1 VAALTQKI
9 AQLPFGARYGSWA
22 VIAGASDGTGAEFAR
37 QLAARGL
44 NILLIAR
51 RLAPLEELAAK
62 LRSAFGI
69 EARLASIDLFQAG
82 AGLRVVEAAAG
93 LDVGLFVSNAGG
105 DANGSTFLKAPLR
118 AWEDLIH
125 RNVLALAQAVHGF
138 AGPMVARGRGGF
150 IIMSSGAALG
160 GQPGTA
166 IYSGTKA
173 FDLNF
178 AESIWSELRGHGV
191 DVICGVCGA
200 MDTPSLHALLD
211 KRGLTVPGLLQ
222 PGDVVRELLERLP
235 AGPLYVT
242 PFGPQSDQAP
252 IIEQA
257 RRDRMRQM
265 EHVAKMFF
273 GDLEDH

>member
-1 VAALTQKI
+1 MSQKNTEI
-9 AQLPFGARYGSWA
+9 SFCARYGSWA

-51 RLAPLEELAAK
+51 RLAPLEGLAAN
-62 LRSAFGI
+62 LRQEFGV
-69 EARLASIDLFQAG
+69 EARVASIDLFQPG
-82 AGLRVVEAAAG
+82 AGLRVLAAAAG
-93 LDVGLFVSNAGG
+93 LEVGLFVSNAGG
-105 DANGSTFLKAPLR
+105 DANGSTFLKEPLR

-150 IIMSSGAALG
+150 VIMSSGAALG

-166 IYSGTKA
+166 VYSGTKA
-173 FDLNF
+173 FDLTF
-178 AESIWSELRGHGV
+178 AESIWSEFRPHGV

-211 KRGLTVPGLLQ
+211 KRGLSVPGLLA
-222 PGDVVRELLERLP
+222 PGDVVRELLARLP
-235 AGPLYVT
+235 RGPLYVT

-252 IIEQA
+252 VIEQA

-273 GDLEDH
+273 GNLD